1 MQHEKTNSNPFDS
14 SNIILFAWKWRRPLL
29 IVSFAAVLIAIIF
42 SSPTFIKPQF
52 KSTVV
57 IFPSTTYSVSKALLP
72 QSNAT
77 KAQDVLEFGEEQQA
91 DQLLQILKSDV
102 IRRSIVEKYDLMNH
116 YNIKES
122 HPYRVTQLYKK
133 YEKNVT
139 FRRTEYMS
147 VEIKV
152 LDTSPDTAALIAND
166 VAKLLDEVKLSI
178 QRERAEMALAIV
190 ENEYN
195 QMRAELKTM
204 EEAITELRFKGVH
217 DYEMQVSALTEQ
229 LGRSIIDAGL
239 KSQKTRDIQSKLDT
253 LAKYGG
259 TYVSLRDE
267 LSMQQEDFVKVKNKL
282 AQARV
287 DVNEQLPT
295 VFTVNSAFAAE
306 RKTYPKRSLIIA
318 VAFFSA
324 LLFTLIVIIVVE
336 TLRKRM

>member
-1 MQHEKTNSNPFDS
+1 MEPKTPSNPFDS
-14 SNIILFAWKWRRPLL
+14 SNIILFAWKWRKPLL
-29 IVSFAAVLIAIIF
+29 VVSITAAIIAIIF
-42 SSPTFIKPQF
+42 SSPYFIKPRF

-72 QSNAT
+72 QTSAT

-91 DQLLQILKSDV
+91 DQLLQILKSDE
-102 IRRSIVEKYDLMNH
+102 IRQRIIDKYDLMNH

-122 HPYRVTQLYKK
+122 HPYRITELHKK
-133 YEKNVT
+133 YENNIS
-139 FRRTEYMS
+139 FRRTEFMS

-152 LDTSPDTAALIAND
+152 LDTSPDTAAAVANEIAR
-166 VAKLLDEVKLSI
+166 LLDEVKGRI
-178 QRERAEMALAIV
+178 QRERALKSLMIV

-195 QMRAELKTM
+195 QMRDELNTM
-204 EEAITELRFKGVH
+204 EDKLTELRYKGVH
-217 DYEMQVSALTEQ
+217 DYERQAGALTEQ
-229 LGRSIIDAGL
+229 LGRSIIQTGA
-239 KSQKTRDIQSKLDT
+239 KSNKTLEIQNKLDT
-253 LAKYGG
+253 LARYGG

-267 LSMQQEDFVKVKNKL
+267 ASLLQEEFVKVKNRL

-295 VFTVNSAFAAE
+295 VFTVNEAFAAE

-318 VAFFSA
+318 VSFFSA

-336 TLRKRM
+336 TIRKRM

>member
-1 MQHEKTNSNPFDS
+1 MEPKTPSNPFDS
-14 SNIILFAWKWRRPLL
+14 SNIILFAWKWRKPLL
-29 IVSFAAVLIAIIF
+29 VVSITAAIIAIIF
-42 SSPTFIKPQF
+42 SSPYFIKPRF

-72 QSNAT
+72 QTSAT

-91 DQLLQILKSDV
+91 DQLLQILKSDE
-102 IRRSIVEKYDLMNH
+102 IRQRIIDKYDLMNH

-122 HPYRVTQLYKK
+122 HPYQITELHKK
-133 YEKNVT
+133 YENNIS
-139 FRRTEYMS
+139 FRRTEFMS

-152 LDTSPDTAALIAND
+152 LDTSPDTAAAVANEIAR
-166 VAKLLDEVKLSI
+166 LLDEVKGRI
-178 QRERAEMALAIV
+178 QRERALKSLMIV

-195 QMRAELKTM
+195 QMRDELNTM
-204 EEAITELRFKGVH
+204 EDKLTELRYKGVH
-217 DYEMQVSALTEQ
+217 DYERQAGALTEQ
-229 LGRSIIDAGL
+229 LGRSIIQTGA
-239 KSQKTRDIQSKLDT
+239 KSNKTLEIQNKLDT
-253 LAKYGG
+253 LARYGG

-267 LSMQQEDFVKVKNKL
+267 ASLLQEEFVKVKNRL

-295 VFTVNSAFAAE
+295 VFTVNEAFAAE

-318 VAFFSA
+318 VSFFSA

-336 TLRKRM
+336 TIRKRM

>member
-1 MQHEKTNSNPFDS
+1 MEPKTPSNPFDS
-14 SNIILFAWKWRRPLL
+14 SNIILFAWKWRKPLL
-29 IVSFAAVLIAIIF
+29 VVSITAAIIAIIF
-42 SSPTFIKPQF
+42 SSPYFIKPRF

-72 QSNAT
+72 QTSAT

-91 DQLLQILKSDV
+91 DQLLQILKSDE
-102 IRRSIVEKYDLMNH
+102 IRQRIINKYDLMNH

-122 HPYRVTQLYKK
+122 HPYRITELHKK
-133 YEKNVT
+133 YENNIS
-139 FRRTEYMS
+139 FRRTEFMS

-152 LDTSPDTAALIAND
+152 LDTSPDTAAAIANEI
-166 VAKLLDEVKLSI
+166 ARLLDEVKGRI
-178 QRERAEMALAIV
+178 QRERALKSLMIV

-195 QMRAELKTM
+195 QMRDELNAM
-204 EEAITELRFKGVH
+204 EDKLTELRYKGVH
-217 DYEMQVSALTEQ
+217 DYERQAGALTEQ
-229 LGRSIIDAGL
+229 LGRSIIQTGA
-239 KSQKTRDIQSKLDT
+239 KSNKTLEIQNKLDT
-253 LAKYGG
+253 LARYGG

-267 LSMQQEDFVKVKNKL
+267 ASLLQEEFVKVKNRL

-295 VFTVNSAFAAE
+295 VFTVNEAFAAE

-318 VAFFSA
+318 VSFFSA

-336 TLRKRM
+336 TIRKRM